1 MADRIPIARA
11 KEIAE
16 RHDLD
21 QVVLVAWSRRDGR
34 THVVTFGRSLEDCAQ
49 AAEGG
54 NRVKRALGWPE
65 SICNAKPARVRRR
78 AGRA

>member
-1 MADRIPIARA
+1 MAERLPIARA

-21 QVVLVAWSRRDGR
+21 QVILVAWSRRDGT
-34 THVVTFGRSLEDCAQ
+34 THVVTFGRSIEDCAQ

-65 SICNAKPARVRRR
+65 SLCNAVPARVRRR
-78 AGRA
+78 GARR